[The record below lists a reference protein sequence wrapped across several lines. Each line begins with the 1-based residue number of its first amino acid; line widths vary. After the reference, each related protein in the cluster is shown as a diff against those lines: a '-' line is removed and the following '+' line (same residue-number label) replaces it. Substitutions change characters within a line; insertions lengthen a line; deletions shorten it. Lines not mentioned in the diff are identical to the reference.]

1 MATKKPVVF
10 VLPVINSMQDVGY
23 QQAKLGNTMRHIAL
37 AAMEREPEL
46 PESFSE
52 DGKTQYLAGVDLCY
66 NDLHPA
72 KTYFKLDS
80 NWLPAESFE
89 ESADVSKLETRQV
102 GVTCMLLTGQEY
114 GALNN
119 SKSGTYDPSLYQ
131 VVGVWRDKV
140 KKYRHNKVKD
150 LVAEI
155 KKIQNESKP
164 RTRAAR
170 DDFREYLKS
179 WFDTA
184 EKRCKVSTAQHSDT
198 TADLA
203 RYRQAKQAFL
213 DIYDQDKDC

>member
-10 VLPVINSMQDVGY
+10 ALPVINSMQDIGY
-23 QQAKLGNTMRHIAL
+23 QQAKLGNTMRYIAL

-52 DGKTQYLAGVDLCY
+52 DGKTQYHAGVDLCY

-72 KTYFKLDS
+72 KTYFKLDG
-80 NWLPAESFE
+80 NWLPAESFDAG
-89 ESADVSKLETRQV
+89 ADVSSLETRQV
-102 GVTCMLLTGQEY
+102 GVTCMLLTGQEF

-119 SKSGTYDPSLYQ
+119 SKSGTYDPSMYQ
-131 VVGVWRDKV
+131 VVGAWRDKV

-155 KKIQNESKP
+155 KKIQAEGKP

-170 DDFREYLKS
+170 DDFAEWQKG
-179 WFDTA
+179 WFDSA
-184 EKRCKVSTAQHSDT
+184 EKRCKTSVSQYSDT
-198 TADLA
+198 TADLVKFK
-203 RYRQAKQAFL
+203 RAKAAF
-213 DIYDQDKDC
+213 IKEYGADQDC